1 MGQIVIDIPN
11 RANRRYNVENAADAR
26 QLLRVLDEL
35 KGVERNQ
42 VKLTRHQMQDIRD
55 GIRAD
60 RIVREMQR
68 TGESYFLDQIHDE
81 LGLSC

>member
-42 VKLTRHQMQDIRD
+42 VKLTRQQMQDIRD

-60 RIVREMQR
+60 RIVAEMQR
-68 TGESYFLDQIHDE
+68 TGKTFSVEQLREEF
-81 LGLSC
+81 GLS